1 MKYRDC
7 LRSALNSLRANILR
21 SVLTSLG
28 IIIGVGAVIAMVAI
42 GAGAEH
48 RVQSVI
54 QQLGANIIIITNG
67 SQSVGGAR
75 SAMGSQLVLTE
86 DDAEALA
93 REVGAVQ
100 VAAPQVRGQRQAI
113 FGNANWS
120 TATLGV
126 TPDHLEARDWEIAEG
141 RMFNDAEVRGAGKV
155 AVLGRTV
162 VKNLFGEGQDPL
174 GQVIRINRVPFTVIG
189 VLGEK
194 GQTPFGQDQDD
205 TIFVPIST
213 AKKRVLGGRQLK
225 GNLVH
230 SITLKARDDRV
241 LKQMEQDAIALL
253 RQRHKLRDGQP
264 NNFDVRNIAQFMAA
278 RAESSRIMTM
288 LLASVAAIS
297 LVVGGIGIMN
307 IMLVS
312 VTERTREIGLR
323 MAVGARRRDI
333 MVQFVVEAVTL
344 SLLGGL
350 IGTVIGIAGS
360 HAIANLAEWPMLLD
374 PEAILVAVG
383 FSAAVGVFFGY
394 YPARKASR
402 LDPIEALRY
411 E

>member
-1 MKYRDC
+1 MTYRDC
-7 LRSALNSLRANILR
+7 LRSALRSLRTNILR

-54 QQLGANIIIITNG
+54 QQLGANIIIISNG

-75 SAMGSQLVLTE
+75 SAVGTQLVLTE
-86 DDAEALA
+86 EDSEALA
-93 REVGAVQ
+93 REVSAVL

-120 TATLGV
+120 TPVLGV
-126 TPDHLEARDWEIAEG
+126 TPDYLEARDWEIAAG
-141 RMFNDAEVRGAGKV
+141 RMFTDAEVRGAGKF
-155 AVLGRTV
+155 AVLGKTV

-174 GQVIRINRVPFTVIG
+174 GQTIRVNRVPFTVIG
-189 VLGEK
+189 VLIEK

-205 TIFVPIST
+205 MILLPLST

-230 SITLKARDDRV
+230 SITLKARDDKS
-241 LKQMEQDAIALL
+241 LKQLEEELIALL
-253 RQRHKLRDGQP
+253 RQRHKLRDGQA
-264 NNFDVRNIAQFMAA
+264 NDFDVRNIAQFMAA
-278 RAESSRIMTM
+278 RAKSTRIMTM

-297 LVVGGIGIMN
+297 LIVGGIGIMN

-323 MAVGARRRDI
+323 MAVGAKRRDI
-333 MVQFVVEAVTL
+333 LTQFVVEAVTL

-360 HAIANLAEWPMLLD
+360 HIIANLAEWPMLLE